1 MHAQSENAAASWPLR
16 VMRPWVVACAGGL
29 AIGGALLVLEPTAR
43 ETADGFSAFYGD
55 VETSFSAPGE
65 WEPAPE
71 GFGAPAALDFGGA
84 AADGSFS
91 PAEPVSVDEA
101 P

>member
-1 MHAQSENAAASWPLR
+1 MHAQPENAAAWPLR
-16 VMRPWVVACAGGL
+16 VMRPWVVACVGGL

-55 VETSFSAPGE
+55 AETSFSAPGD
-65 WEPAPE
+65 WTPEPL
-71 GFGAPAALDFGGA
+71 GFGVAAAPDFGGA

-91 PAEPVSVDEA
+91 PAEPVSVDAE